1 MMLNF
6 ALELL
11 LGIALFIL
19 HLFQISLLGR
29 CYISTD
35 FYNIDYFTEFI
46 KNVKGIYFWVS
57 IFLIIPWLVDNIIIY
72 GIFYLSNLTLYKQTL
87 LNIIIVCIIPTIAI
101 LCISIYDFVKYQS
114 EYGESGFDSKSIGL
128 YLVKDNLKRELLRS
142 FWYLSSEITS
152 FYLLKIF

>member
-1 MMLNF
+1 MLNF

-29 CYISTD
+29 CYIFTD
-35 FYNIDYFTEFI
+35 FYNIDYFTECI
-46 KNVKGIYFWVS
+46 KNVQGIYFWVS
-57 IFLIIPWLVDNIIIY
+57 IFLIIPLLVDNIIIY
-72 GIFYLSNLTLYKQTL
+72 GIVYLSNLTLYKQTL
-87 LNIIIVCIIPTIAI
+87 SNIIIVCIIPTIAI

-114 EYGESGFDSKSIGL
+114 EYDESGFDSKSIGL

-142 FWYLSSEITS
+142 FWYLSSGITS